1 MAYAAEGVFS
11 YGKPV
16 ARGPV
21 PRAEAEIAAA
31 RARRNP
37 VGAPV
42 GRHVWCLSRHLVTM
56 ESAE

>member
-31 RARRNP
+31 RAREILWALLWAGTC
-37 VGAPV
+37 GAYR
-42 GRHVWCLSRHLVTM
+42 GIW
-56 ESAE
+56 